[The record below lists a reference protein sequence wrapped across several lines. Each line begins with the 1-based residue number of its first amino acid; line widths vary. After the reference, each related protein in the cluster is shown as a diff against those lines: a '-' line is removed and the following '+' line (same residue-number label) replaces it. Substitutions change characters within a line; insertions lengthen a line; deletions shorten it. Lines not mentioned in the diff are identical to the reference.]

1 MQTCLGEP
9 ACHSLGQEGS
19 EARPSRRSGVTEGGL
34 AGTLSC
40 DFSHGPEAS
49 LEASGALPQTTGLSN
64 PKLPDDEPSPLG
76 PQLAS
81 GGGAASSSAWEPHD
95 HCSFSRGTE

>member
-40 DFSHGPEAS
+40 DFSHGLEAS

-64 PKLPDDEPSPLG
+64 PKLPARPSAGQRGWGSFLLCVG
-76 PQLAS
+76 AS
-81 GGGAASSSAWEPHD
+81 RSLLFLPGD
-95 HCSFSRGTE
+95 RMTF